1 MPDEKEL
8 EAAAVEKKEPVE
20 GEEAEKDVGEQMDED
35 FDLGNEFK
43 D

>member
-8 EAAAVEKKEPVE
+8 EGKETDKPA
-20 GEEAEKDVGEQMDED
+20 GEEGEKDVGEQMDED
-35 FDLGNEFK
+35 FDMGNEFK